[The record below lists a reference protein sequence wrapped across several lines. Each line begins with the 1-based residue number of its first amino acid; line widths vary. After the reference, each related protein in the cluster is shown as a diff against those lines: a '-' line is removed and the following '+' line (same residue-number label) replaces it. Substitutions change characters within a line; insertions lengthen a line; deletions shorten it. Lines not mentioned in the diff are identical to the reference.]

1 MISVIYDGGGTTN
14 ALQAAVDLDAVIALG
29 TQPTAIPTGN
39 NTGIELFLSV
49 AADDKSPVVV
59 CINHTAAAITLGTIV
74 HIQEDTVSVADMAFK
89 VDRSVWGLTAA
100 TDHEPKR
107 LVYFPCAPDSYVSI
121 VAQSLDS
128 SAVYCRYRLTQM
140 HTAAAGGVGAAEGG
154 AATEAKQDTAI
165 TALQLI
171 DHLTDAGHG
180 SAVAANTQRVVL
192 SVDADLDKVTQSKSH
207 THTTAGTAESIAG
220 DTAFDAGAT
229 VMIVGI
235 NTWVAVG
242 DDAAQAQ
249 GGDVKFPAGVPF
261 TVQLDG
267 TEVAFHLDA
276 ATGGEV
282 SIHQVS

>member
-1 MISVIYDGGGTTN
+1 MISQTYDGGGTTN
-14 ALQAAVDLDAVIALG
+14 ALQEAADLDAVIALA
-29 TQPTAIPTGN
+29 TQPTAVYTGN
-39 NTGIELFLSV
+39 HTGIELFLSV

-59 CINHTAAAITLGTIV
+59 CINHISATIALTNII
-74 HIQEDTVSVADMAFK
+74 HIQEDIVSQADMAFG
-89 VDRSVWGLTAA
+89 VDRSVWGLAVT

-107 LVYFPCAPDSYVSI
+107 LVYYPCAPNSYVSI
-121 VAQSLDS
+121 VCQSLDG
-128 SAVYCRYRLTQM
+128 SAAYCKYRLTQM
-140 HTAAAGGVGAAEGG
+140 HTAAAGGVGAAEGD
-154 AATEAKQDTAI
+154 AATAGKQDTMI

-171 DHLTDAGHG
+171 DDAGHG
-180 SAVAANTQRVVL
+180 SATGSTQRNVL
-192 SVDADLDKVTQSKSH
+192 SVDVDLDKVTQSVNH
-207 THTTAGTAESIAG
+207 VHTTAGTAEAIAG

-235 NTWVAVG
+235 DTWAAVG

-261 TVQLDG
+261 TMQLDG
-267 TEVAFHLDA
+267 AEVGFHLDA

>member
-1 MISVIYDGGGTTN
+1 MANRVYGIYMTTPPTLSDGEIHPI
-14 ALQAAVDLDAVIALG
+14 L
-29 TQPTAIPTGN
+29 
-39 NTGIELFLSV
+39 
-49 AADDKSPVVV
+49 
-59 CINHTAAAITLGTIV
+59 
-74 HIQEDTVSVADMAFK
+74 
-89 VDRSVWGLTAA
+89 
-100 TDHEPKR
+100 
-107 LVYFPCAPDSYVSI
+107 
-121 VAQSLDS
+121 LDS
-128 SAVYCRYRLTQM
+128 
-140 HTAAAGGVGAAEGG
+140 GA
-154 AATEAKQDTAI
+154 
-165 TALQLI
+165 
-171 DHLTDAGHG
+171 
-180 SAVAANTQRVVL
+180 RVVS